1 MGEIFVRILNMSLSG
16 CFVIGAVLLLRLLL
30 ARAPKKYSYILWL
43 LVFVRLLCPFTLESP
58 FGLVPVKGD
67 ALSYRNGSVEID
79 TGIGAVDRLVKAGLE
94 WAGLEGADAK
104 GEDTEETGVEGAGVE
119 GVDAETAPTES
130 GGPASGLEGEDAV
143 TASSESGSPAS
154 GEGRRESLAGRAVTA
169 AGWVW
174 ALGAAALLTVGAVQA
189 GRLRFRLRTA
199 VRAGG
204 EEAGKCPIPVYE
216 SGAIDTAFLLGL
228 FRPRIYLPLEMQ
240 RERRYV
246 IAHELTHR
254 RRLDHLVK
262 PVCYLAVV
270 LHWFNPLAWLAFSLM
285 TQDMEMSCDERVL
298 KNADGDMRSAYA
310 ESLLKLSAKRSGL
323 AAPLAF
329 GETNTRKR
337 IRHALKAHKTSV
349 WIGAAAVLVILL
361 AALTLLTT
369 NGGSIFGDKNSE
381 GDVTL
386 SWGNQGEPLS
396 EEEFYRQLSANRN
409 PYIGDASANGRII
422 GLLPGLVG
430 YEYAG
435 TELQTSTEPY
445 ELTIFYRQTEPISVE
460 EELENADIM
469 ARNAMYLFA
478 AIENMGQ
485 CQFELEPGAWAEH
498 SGSMFGYGREE
509 MEEIYGPLY
518 ERSETPEGLRQ
529 LARDYDAYQEEM
541 RELLNST
548 PVEVR
553 QEYRT
558 EGEAGSLGAGAEP
571 ESSGQGISAGQQDLM
586 DGKALLET
594 LLSETILAATEDDS
608 LAGEHAEV
616 HAILGGDAAVFREF
630 VQSDREMVFYLLVR
644 ELTYDDSPLTM
655 EEANAVSLE
664 DAKEGHTDTE
674 TLYSKVI
681 ANRVLAGSSFPARV
695 TISRDESGAMS
706 VKEFWVPR
714 PGDLLAEDIRAEF
727 PEEYWNA
734 AISMEGYEESLQ
746 EAMLQ
751 KISAYFAAEVG
762 RNL

>member
-30 ARAPKKYSYILWL
+30 ARAPKKYSYILWM

-94 WAGLEGADAK
+94 WAG
-104 GEDTEETGVEGAGVE
+104 TEGAGVE
-119 GVDAETAPTES
+119 QTGAETAPTES
-130 GGPASGLEGEDAV
+130 GGPASGVEGADAE
-143 TASSESGSPAS
+143 TASPESGGPAS
-154 GEGRRESLAGRAVTA
+154 GEGRRESLTGRAVTA
-169 AGWVW
+169 AGWIW

-369 NGGSIFGDKNSE
+369 NGGKGFPGGSIFGDKNSE

-396 EEEFYRQLSANRN
+396 EDEFYRQLSANRN

-422 GLLPGLVG
+422 GLLPGLAG

-478 AIENMGQ
+478 AIENMGR

-558 EGEAGSLGAGAEP
+558 EGEAGSSGAGAET
-571 ESSGQGISAGQQDLM
+571 ESSVQGTSAGQQDLT
-586 DGKALLET
+586 DGKVLLET

-695 TISRDESGAMS
+695 TISRDESGTMS

-727 PEEYWNA
+727 PEEYRDA
-734 AISMEGYEESLQ
+734 AISMEGYEEVLE
-746 EAMLQ
+746 EAMTQ
-751 KISAYFAAEVG
+751 KISARLAAEVG